1 MFRLLFLAALPIAAQ
16 YSGAIDAPSSSGVGV
31 ETNAPQWPSAVIG
44 HASGGIEMGTRA
56 GVIPARQFK
65 LSLASLLA
73 ANALDAVSSRGGYE
87 LNPILGRGNFGAHQ
101 EAIKGAFVGALV
113 VGELLVV
120 RRWPRSARAFMW
132 CNFAGA
138 GVTASMAARNLEVIR

>member
-1 MFRLLFLAALPIAAQ
+1 MHSLLFLAALPMAAQ
-16 YSGAIDAPSSSGVGV
+16 YSGAIDASSSSGV
-31 ETNAPQWPSAVIG
+31 
-44 HASGGIEMGTRA
+44 EMGSMVPGTSGPLAVTAPRELRL
-56 GVIPARQFK
+56 GTPDYHRSFRI
-65 LSLASLLA
+65 SLASLLA